1 MDINQ
6 TDNNDYPTSGITKKK
21 RYKRRKGKKSSACV
35 GLSVE
40 DCIFPCKTVKK
51 NKNMAAYGHCR
62 TLFSKRSKYID
73 AKTKKVIRDKLKS
86 LRKTAKKAD
95 LKRKIAEYH
104 EQKSD
109 QYEKKAEVEEKSANN
124 LFGNI
129 YSNIKDSLGLS
140 GEKNADPKELPP
152 VEKKEPAT
160 EEGKEEEEPVS
171 TVDETPVE
179 EKEPELDTTT
189 DTADTADT
197 EIVDSTKSD
206 EANET
211 GVDTAEVEQ
220 PVEPEPEVE
229 PEVEPSTDET
239 VPSTASTVI
248 VPDSTESQKP
258 TEPNKV

>member
-73 AKTKKVIRDKLKS
+73 AKTKNVIRDKLKS

-152 VEKKEPAT
+152 VEKKEQ
-160 EEGKEEEEPVS
+160 PVS

-179 EKEPELDTTT
+179 EKEPEVDTATADT
-189 DTADTADT
+189 ENTADTADT

-206 EANET
+206 KANES
-211 GVDTAEVEQ
+211 GEDTAEVEE
-220 PVEPEPEVE
+220 PVEPE

>member
-21 RYKRRKGKKSSACV
+21 RYKRRKGRKSSACV

-95 LKRKIAEYH
+95 LKRKNAEYH

-109 QYEKKAEVEEKSANN
+109 QYEKKAEVEEKNANT

-179 EKEPELDTTT
+179 EKEPEV
-189 DTADTADT
+189 DTATADTENTADT

-220 PVEPEPEVE
+220 PVEPEPE
-229 PEVEPSTDET
+229 T

>member
-21 RYKRRKGKKSSACV
+21 RYKRRKGRKSSACV

-95 LKRKIAEYH
+95 LKRKNAEYH

-109 QYEKKAEVEEKSANN
+109 QYEKKAEVEEKNANT

-179 EKEPELDTTT
+179 EKEPEVDTATT
-189 DTADTADT
+189 DTENTADT

-211 GVDTAEVEQ
+211 RVDTAEVEQ
-220 PVEPEPEVE
+220 PVEPESE
-229 PEVEPSTDET
+229 PEPET
-239 VPSTASTVI
+239 VPSTTSTVI